1 MLCWGLAMY
10 DVITIKS
17 TTFIYYLIKPKF
29 LLISSKFI
37 INALLV
43 LAYYIILILIFNFV
57 VEKFFSYNTIICE
70 KKRIE
75 L

>member
-1 MLCWGLAMY
+1 MY

-17 TTFIYYLIKPKF
+17 TTFIYYLIKPNF

-70 KKRIE
+70 KKII
-75 L
+75 